1 MTVLTKNAVAVET
14 SCTLYIH
21 RVKAVPCFQMHCL
34 VDTCSYCVPCSVF
47 LDIPRHHDKNYYGT
61 LLLLYR
67 STVTAL
73 IRSKLIQL
81 AYLAGSI
88 KGGGAWC
95 SAAIMAVCPSTQR
108 VWYTFK
114 WCNYDVTISG
124 SVNLCDLRGVYR
136 TSSQYHMT
144 ARWLIEHI
152 KHTKTAFIHVD
163 FHLGNNLG
171 SIAAGSSICKFHSS
185 TLECDIKW
193 SIVGRS
199 GLWN

>member
-47 LDIPRHHDKNYYGT
+47 LDIPRHHDKNYYGA

-88 KGGGAWC
+88 KGGEGHDVLLPSWLFVPVHRGC
-95 SAAIMAVCPSTQR
+95 GTHSNEAIM
-108 VWYTFK
+108 
-114 WCNYDVTISG
+114 
-124 SVNLCDLRGVYR
+124 
-136 TSSQYHMT
+136 M
-144 ARWLIEHI
+144 
-152 KHTKTAFIHVD
+152 
-163 FHLGNNLG
+163 
-171 SIAAGSSICKFHSS
+171 
-185 TLECDIKW
+185 
-193 SIVGRS
+193 
-199 GLWN
+199 